1 MDNITHSAIGLGVGE
16 LLHRSLPPEPQEAH
30 QRTRRALL
38 LFSAWFAS
46 NAPDLDLFLTRLMP
60 RPFGYMLQHRGHTH
74 TLLLALPQA
83 LLVLALLWLL
93 WPGARRLL
101 QTSQPARLG
110 LALCLLL
117 GFGLHMGMDFLNS
130 YGLHPFYPF
139 DNRWLFGDMVFIVE
153 PLFWVLLGV
162 PVIVALRSGLLKGLL
177 LAGLAAALCFF
188 AYKNYLAPVALAVL
202 LALAAWMAVRQ
213 HRAGVRGRGA
223 LLLGFAL
230 SATFVGMQGAASAV
244 GRARVEAA
252 LQRIDPGTRV
262 WDVAMTA
269 FPSHPLCWTYVSLD
283 SKTDAKADV
292 YTLRRGTMS
301 LLPASLAPAACP
313 AGLAE
318 PGDGGGQL
326 APGIAVSA
334 QATGSLAALR
344 ALQSSNCHADAWLRF
359 GRMPKLSGTTLTDV
373 RFNPDM
379 QDNFTT
385 VRLEQFSGKPCPG
398 HVPGWER
405 PRADMLG
412 LLPARSQP

>member
-1 MDNITHSAIGLGVGE
+1 MDNITHSVIGLGVGE
-16 LLHRSLPPEPQEAH
+16 LLHRSLPPEPQEAP
-30 QRTRRALL
+30 QRTRRALF

-101 QTSQPARLG
+101 KTSQPARVG

-139 DNRWLFGDMVFIVE
+139 DSRWLFGDMVFIVE
-153 PLFWVLLGV
+153 PMFWVLLGV
-162 PVIVALRSGLLKGLL
+162 PVIMSLRTRLLKGVL

-188 AYKNYLAPVALAVL
+188 AYKNYLAPVALGVL
-202 LALAAWMAVRQ
+202 LALAAFMAVRQ
-213 HRAGVRGRGA
+213 HRAGLRGRGA

-230 SATFVGMQGAASAV
+230 SATFVGMQGTASAL

-283 SKTDAKADV
+283 SKTDA

-344 ALQSSNCHADAWLRF
+344 ALQSNNCHADAWLRF
-359 GRMPKLSGTTLTDV
+359 GRMPKLSGSSLTDV

-385 VRLEQFSGKPCPG
+385 VQLEQFSGKPCPRY
-398 HVPGWER
+398 VPGWER

-412 LLPARSQP
+412 LPPAGSQH

>member
-1 MDNITHSAIGLGVGE
+1 M
-16 LLHRSLPPEPQEAH
+16 
-30 QRTRRALL
+30 
-38 LFSAWFAS
+38 
-46 NAPDLDLFLTRLMP
+46 
-60 RPFGYMLQHRGHTH
+60 
-74 TLLLALPQA
+74 
-83 LLVLALLWLL
+83 
-93 WPGARRLL
+93 
-101 QTSQPARLG
+101 
-110 LALCLLL
+110 
-117 GFGLHMGMDFLNS
+117 
-130 YGLHPFYPF
+130 
-139 DNRWLFGDMVFIVE
+139 
-153 PLFWVLLGV
+153 
-162 PVIVALRSGLLKGLL
+162 L

-202 LALAAWMAVRQ
+202 LALGALMMAVQ
-213 HRAGVRGRGA
+213 ARAGVRGRGA

-230 SATFVGMQGAASAV
+230 SATFIGMQGTASAL

-283 SKTDAKADV
+283 SKTDA

-359 GRMPKLSGTTLTDV
+359 GRMPKLSGS
-373 RFNPDM
+373 R
-379 QDNFTT
+379 
-385 VRLEQFSGKPCPG
+385 R
-398 HVPGWER
+398 
-405 PRADMLG
+405 
-412 LLPARSQP
+412 

>member
-1 MDNITHSAIGLGVGE
+1 MDNITHSVIGLGVGE
-16 LLHRSLPPEPQEAH
+16 LLHRSLPPEPQEAP
-30 QRTRRALL
+30 QRTRRALFP
-38 LFSAWFAS
+38 FSAWFAS

-101 QTSQPARLG
+101 KTSQPARIG

-139 DNRWLFGDMVFIVE
+139 DSRWLFGDMVFIVE
-153 PLFWVLLGV
+153 PMFWVLLGV

-188 AYKNYLAPVALAVL
+188 AYKNYLSPVALAVL
-202 LALAAWMAVRQ
+202 LALGALMTAVQ
-213 HRAGVRGRGA
+213 ARAGVRGKGA

-230 SATFVGMQGAASAV
+230 SATFIGMQGTASAL

-262 WDVAMTA
+262 WDVSMTA

-283 SKTDAKADV
+283 SKTDV

-301 LLPASLAPAACP
+301 LLPASLVPAACP

-344 ALQSSNCHADAWLRF
+344 ALQSTNCHADAWLRF
-359 GRMPKLSGTTLTDV
+359 GRMPKLSGSSLTDV

-385 VRLEQFSGKPCPG
+385 VQLEQFSGKPCPR

-412 LLPARSQP
+412 LPVPAQP

>member
-1 MDNITHSAIGLGVGE
+1 MDNITHSVIGLGVGE
-16 LLHRSLPPEPQEAH
+16 LLHRSLPPEPQEAP
-30 QRTRRALL
+30 QRTRRALF
-38 LFSAWFAS
+38 LFTAWFAS

-101 QTSQPARLG
+101 KTSQPARIG

-117 GFGLHMGMDFLNS
+117 GLGLHMGMDFLNS

-153 PLFWVLLGV
+153 PMFWVLLGV
-162 PVIVALRSGLLKGLL
+162 PVMVALRTRLLKGVL

-188 AYKNYLAPVALAVL
+188 AYKNYLSPMALAVL
-202 LALAAWMAVRQ
+202 LALGALMMAVQ
-213 HRAGVRGRGA
+213 ARAGVRGKGA

-230 SATFVGMQGAASAV
+230 SATFIGMQGTASAL

-252 LQRIDPGTRV
+252 LQHIDPGTRV
-262 WDVAMTA
+262 WDVSMTA

-283 SKTDAKADV
+283 SKTDA

-326 APGIAVSA
+326 APGIAISA

-344 ALQSSNCHADAWLRF
+344 ALQSTNCHADAWLRF
-359 GRMPKLSGTTLTDV
+359 GRMPKLSGSSLTDV

-385 VRLEQFSGKPCPG
+385 VQLEQFSGKPCPR

-412 LLPARSQP
+412 LPVPAQP